1 LGRRVLKPS
10 TVLKKAKVEAGV
22 EMRDEGEPLSQ
33 MLNKLLLSLAG
44 VLSNFNVDCDDFLS

>member
-1 LGRRVLKPS
+1 
-10 TVLKKAKVEAGV
+10 VLKKAKVEAGV